1 MIEITTGVPKF
12 QAHSARHYCATA
24 LLRAG
29 VGIRKVQ
36 TYLRHR
42 SLRSTQKYTNLSN
55 SEVAK
60 DVKIKLEE
68 LFREKKGLNEKVQ
81 KESEPAHILNG
92 AGRV

>member
-1 MIEITTGVPKF
+1 MIEITTEVQKF
-12 QAHSARHYCATA
+12 HAHSARHYCATA

-29 VGIRKVQ
+29 VDIRRVQ
-36 TYLRHR
+36 TYLGHR
-42 SLRSTQKYTNLSN
+42 SLKSTQRYTHLSN

-68 LFREKKGLNEKVQ
+68 LFREVKGLNKKVQ
-81 KESEPAHILNG
+81 KVPEPIHILSG

>member
-12 QAHSARHYCATA
+12 HAHSARHYCATA

-81 KESEPAHILNG
+81 KDPKSVHILNG